1 MAALEARHRFAGMSY
16 RQASEEAERL
26 LKRALASGSW
36 FDLPDQLVALR
47 WIMDRRQAGRS
58 PETDEAASPT

>member
-1 MAALEARHRFAGMSY
+1 MPLDDQHLRYAGMSY

-36 FDLPDQLVALR
+36 FALPEALVVLR
-47 WIMDRRQAGRS
+47 SVMDRRKAGHS
-58 PETDEAASPT
+58 PDTDEGAL